1 MVKTRNI
8 SQTRGQRYDRSKFRT
23 SVPMLLANDFIEMY
37 AAVILPWNFLILH
50 KALLQLEKQKP
61 EMKKHPEQ
69 KIIKPSVSDDAA

>member
-1 MVKTRNI
+1 
-8 SQTRGQRYDRSKFRT
+8 
-23 SVPMLLANDFIEMY
+23 MLSANDFIEMY